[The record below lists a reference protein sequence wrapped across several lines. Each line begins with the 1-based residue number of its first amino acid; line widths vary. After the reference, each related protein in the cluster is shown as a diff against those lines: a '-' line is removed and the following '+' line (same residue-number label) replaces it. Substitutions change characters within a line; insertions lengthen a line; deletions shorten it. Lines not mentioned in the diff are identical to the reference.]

1 MYKCWQ
7 LLVKG
12 QESVL
17 DMPLSHDKG
26 LDCEIMER
34 VNGFLLTLWGIKGQD
49 VFRDLHTHLP
59 GILQQAGLLSHALSK
74 TINGQLYCFY
84 PLAECTGRFCHE
96 HVVLLG
102 GEAKGLVN

>member
-34 VNGFLLTLWGIKGQD
+34 VNGFLLTLWGDKG
-49 VFRDLHTHLP
+49 P
-59 GILQQAGLLSHALSK
+59 GCL
-74 TINGQLYCFY
+74 
-84 PLAECTGRFCHE
+84 
-96 HVVLLG
+96 
-102 GEAKGLVN
+102 